1 MRHGRLWWAIIG
13 KALIKGRRPVCTGHG
28 SAAARRAGAVLLRRR
43 PPVPN
48 VCRWR
53 PRRPRRP
60 VWVGLRT
67 ARATTQSSRD
77 RPGAT
82 GSQGSSGP
90 HRTSRCAAS
99 PSGTVLWRR
108 SVWASSRCVS
118 SASPSRP
125 RTGSPASWTTSSTIC
140 TGGWTTPKPR
150 MIGPGPTSPSPRC
163 LPRPVCSARSVLP
176 AAYSAPNHA
185 MVAWLSLEALRI
197 WLEHGPGRHRARPGR
212 PRRPRRCGARGDYAA
227 GYVVRADRKRT
238 SRDSAGP
245 GRAGRRWRA
254 GHGRLHLPR
263 GRVPPAGLRA
273 NAGQLRRRGG
283 GGAGLCAPDR

>member
-1 MRHGRLWWAIIG
+1 MAGCGGQSSEKLSSRGVGQCVPGTGLPLRDGR
-13 KALIKGRRPVCTGHG
+13 
-28 SAAARRAGAVLLRRR
+28 VLPPRRR

-82 GSQGSSGP
+82 GFQGSSGP

-118 SASPSRP
+118 SASPY
-125 RTGSPASWTTSSTIC
+125 
-140 TGGWTTPKPR
+140 
-150 MIGPGPTSPSPRC
+150 GPP
-163 LPRPVCSARSVLP
+163 SVLVGLDRTEAADNP
-176 AAYSAPNHA
+176 ACPARHHRGHAAYRGPSAQ
-185 MVAWLSLEALRI
+185 R
-197 WLEHGPGRHRARPGR
+197 RRFC
-212 PRRPRRCGARGDYAA
+212 RRPTPPWSHVEPGGAAAGLAFVRRTDSEQTGQVLDSYRWDGCAARGM
-227 GYVVRADRKRT
+227 R
-238 SRDSAGP
+238 S
-245 GRAGRRWRA
+245 
-254 GHGRLHLPR
+254 
-263 GRVPPAGLRA
+263 
-273 NAGQLRRRGG
+273 RGG
-283 GGAGLCAPDR
+283 

>member
-1 MRHGRLWWAIIG
+1 MAGCGGQSSEKLSSRGVGQCVPGTGLPLRDGR
-13 KALIKGRRPVCTGHG
+13 
-28 SAAARRAGAVLLRRR
+28 VLSSRRR

-60 VWVGLRT
+60 VWAGLST

-99 PSGTVLWRR
+99 PSGTVLSRR

-125 RTGSPASWTTSSTIC
+125 RTSSPSSWTTSSTIC

-150 MIGPGPTSPSPRC
+150 LIVPGPTSPSPRC

-176 AAYSAPNHA
+176 AAYSHRHHGR
-185 MVAWLSLEALRI
+185 MLSLEALRI
-197 WLEHGPGRHRARPGR
+197 WLEHGPGGHRARPGR
-212 PRRPRRCGARGDYAA
+212 ASPLASPAGWWPHGDYA
-227 GYVVRADRKRT
+227 
-238 SRDSAGP
+238 
-245 GRAGRRWRA
+245 
-254 GHGRLHLPR
+254 
-263 GRVPPAGLRA
+263 PPATWW
-273 NAGQLRRRGG
+273 
-283 GGAGLCAPDR
+283 LCAPDR

>member
-1 MRHGRLWWAIIG
+1 MYRAR
-13 KALIKGRRPVCTGHG
+13 VCRCETGG
-28 SAAARRAGAVLLRRR
+28 CCPRRR

-118 SASPSRP
+118 SASPSR
-125 RTGSPASWTTSSTIC
+125 TGSPPHHLYRWLDHTEAADN
-140 TGGWTTPKPR
+140 PAAR
-150 MIGPGPTSPSPRC
+150 PTSPSPRC

-176 AAYSAPNHA
+176 AAYSAPNPPWSP
-185 MVAWLSLEALRI
+185 VE
-197 WLEHGPGRHRARPGR
+197 PGGAADLARARPG
-212 PRRPRRCGARGDYAA
+212 P
-227 GYVVRADRKRT
+227 
-238 SRDSAGP
+238 
-245 GRAGRRWRA
+245 
-254 GHGRLHLPR
+254 
-263 GRVPPAGLRA
+263 
-273 NAGQLRRRGG
+273 
-283 GGAGLCAPDR
+283 

>member
-1 MRHGRLWWAIIG
+1 MYQAR
-13 KALIKGRRPVCTGHG
+13 VCRCETGG
-28 SAAARRAGAVLLRRR
+28 CCPRRR

-108 SVWASSRCVS
+108 SVWASSRCVT

-125 RTGSPASWTTSSTIC
+125 RTGSPSSWTTSSTIC

-163 LPRPVCSARSVLP
+163 LPRPVCSAPSVLP
-176 AAYSAPNHA
+176 AVYSA
-185 MVAWLSLEALRI
+185 MVACLSLEALRPGWPLCAGPI
-197 WLEHGPGRHRARPGR
+197 ASPTGQVLDSYRWLA
-212 PRRPRRCGARGDYAA
+212 CAARG
-227 GYVVRADRKRT
+227 KR
-238 SRDSAGP
+238 S
-245 GRAGRRWRA
+245 
-254 GHGRLHLPR
+254 
-263 GRVPPAGLRA
+263 
-273 NAGQLRRRGG
+273 RGG
-283 GGAGLCAPDR
+283 